1 MSNKYLDARNDYQQ
15 NELGDEFLTFSPF
28 DLFGKWLEEASA
40 ANIYEPAAMTLATV
54 DSSQQTHARVVLL
67 KSFDQNG
74 MVFFSNYESAKGREI
89 VASNRVSLSFFW
101 PSLERQIRIEG
112 LVEKTSSA
120 ESDEYFA
127 SRPKESQIGACI
139 SRQSQT
145 IASRE
150 ELDNLVNNAL
160 LEFADKPVPR
170 PANWGGYRVK
180 PQRFEFWQGRPSR
193 LHDRLQFVQHATN
206 PNKWLASRLFP

>member
-89 VASNRVSLSFFW
+89 IASNRVSLSFFW

>member
-89 VASNRVSLSFFW
+89 IASNRVSLSFFW

-120 ESDEYFA
+120 ESDKYFA

>member
-15 NELGDEFLTFSPF
+15 NELGDEFLTLSPF